1 MAKRNICIEIQAPG
15 KNFEYAK
22 EAIKC
27 GADTIY
33 IGAPKYSMRHD
44 YGNALDDIKKLVE
57 YAHRYWAKVYVPI
70 NCLLYTDK
78 DFEEMK
84 SLIWELYEIGVDAF
98 IVVDVGILELD
109 LPPVPIF
116 LGTNTGCFTK
126 EVCKFFEDVGVY
138 RIIFPRELTY
148 NEIREISEYTNI
160 DLEVFCYGYLCVGY
174 SGKCYLSYAENLS
187 MGKSVEQSHY
197 NSANHGV
204 CTERCMSCYD
214 LFDADGRLIVEND
227 RLLNLRFLNL
237 PEETIKLVDAG
248 VYSFKIAGREKDLKH
263 VKNSVANYNIIAN
276 DVVSKRKNV
285 KRLSSGRCILGFEPD
300 FSKNFTKGLTDFFFY
315 GRKKEM
321 YSKDVLVGTRVG
333 KVVNFKN
340 NQFMLDNDEYK
351 LTKGDRLRYK
361 VENQHVKSLEITD
374 EKNGLYTCSDIKD
387 DINGLEL
394 YRYIYTEGFKEVEDS
409 VNYRVISVTLN
420 IEEKEGGYIISA
432 KDEDDNKISIEIQ
445 KGSMLIKKDDIKDKF
460 FVINDD
466 IEFVIDFVNSK
477 TDIYIESVE
486 TVRTVLFEKLREERA
501 KNRPV
506 IKCEIKK
513 NNIPYPKKHLTYLDN
528 VTNSYA
534 EKFYRRHGVE
544 QIDTAMENTENIEG
558 MKVFNSRYCLKYE
571 LGYCSKTNP
580 KDMPK
585 EPWIIQNKVNNN
597 KFKVECDCKNCEMHL
612 IYVK

>member
-1 MAKRNICIEIQAPG
+1 MPNKTIKIEIQAPG
-15 KNFEYAK
+15 KNFEYAR

-70 NCLLYTDK
+70 NCLLFTDK

-84 SLIWELYEIGVDAF
+84 ALIWELYEIGVDAF
-98 IVVDVGILELD
+98 IIVDVGILELD

-126 EVCKFFEDVGVY
+126 EVCKFFEDIGVY
-138 RIIFPRELTY
+138 RIIFPRELTF
-148 NEIREISEYTNI
+148 NEIREISDYTNI

-174 SGKCYLSYAENLS
+174 SGKCYLAYAENLS
-187 MGKSVEQSHY
+187 QGKSVEESHY
-197 NSANHGV
+197 NAANHGV

-214 LFDADGRLIVEND
+214 LFDADGNLIVDND

-263 VKNSVANYNIIAN
+263 VKNSVANYNMIAN
-276 DVVSKRKNV
+276 DVVAKRKNV

-321 YSKDVLVGTRVG
+321 YSKDVLVGTNVG
-333 KVVNFKN
+333 KVVDFKDN
-340 NQFMLDNDEYK
+340 KFRLDNDEYK
-351 LTKGDRLRYK
+351 LSKGDRLRYK
-361 VENQHVKSLEITD
+361 LQNQHVKSIEIIDAKDGT
-374 EKNGLYTCSDIKD
+374 YTCSSISDN
-387 DINGLEL
+387 INGLEL
-394 YRYIYTEGFKEVEDS
+394 YRYIYSEGFKEVEES
-409 VNYRVISVTLN
+409 VNYRVISVALDIKQKDN
-420 IEEKEGGYIISA
+420 SYIFFA
-432 KDEDDNKISIEIQ
+432 KDEDDNNISMEIEKGTNLIQKDKTKDMLFKIS
-445 KGSMLIKKDDIKDKF
+445 DDW
-460 FVINDD
+460 
-466 IEFVIDFVNSK
+466 EFVIDCVNSDF
-477 TDIYIESVE
+477 DIYIDDIEKLKAS
-486 TVRTVLFEKLREERA
+486 LFEKLREERA
-501 KNRPV
+501 KNRP
-506 IKCEIKK
+506 ILRCEIKK
-513 NNIPYPKKHLTYLDN
+513 NNVPYPKKHLTYLDN
-528 VTNSYA
+528 VTNNYA

-544 QIDTAMENTENIEG
+544 TIDTAMENTQNIEG
-558 MKVFNSRYCLKYE
+558 LRVFNSRYCLKYE
-571 LGYCSKTNP
+571 LGYCSKTAPQN
-580 KDMPK
+580 MPK
-585 EPWIIQNKVNNN
+585 EPFILQNKVNGN

-612 IYVK
+612 IYIK